1 MTVSSGRAE
10 SALATAGYLELK
22 IVVIPRAEMDSAFG
36 FDGYSPV
43 AVELQLSQP
52 QPVGQIV
59 ESSALLPRRSLD
71 VFPSPNQPAL

>member
-1 MTVSSGRAE
+1 
-10 SALATAGYLELK
+10 
-22 IVVIPRAEMDSAFG
+22 MDSAFG